1 MRFGYVTDN
10 GGRAVKG
17 VGLGLLACWDC
28 GFESGRGNGFLVSV
42 VCYHVEV
49 SAWG

>member
-1 MRFGYVTDN
+1 
-10 GGRAVKG
+10 
-17 VGLGLLACWDC
+17 
-28 GFESGRGNGFLVSV
+28 VSV